1 MRGLMM
7 DMPLTITSIMR
18 HAATNFPQQ
27 EIVAVT
33 SDSPRHRYTYRD
45 AFRRIG
51 QLANA
56 LAGHDLAAG
65 DRIATLAWNDHRHL
79 EIYYAVSCSGYVC
92 HTVNPRLFPEQIR
105 YILDHAG
112 SRLVFA
118 DPMFVPLLEELAP
131 QLPQVEGYVLLTA
144 AAHMPATTLPGACSY
159 EEFIAAQPEL
169 FVWPA
174 LDEQQACSLCYTSG
188 TTGNP
193 KGVLYS
199 HRSTVLHAYAAA
211 LPDVM
216 DLHATEVVLPV
227 VPMFHVNAWGVPY
240 SVPMTGGKLVLP
252 GGRAADAPTLLEL
265 IQSEGVTYGL
275 GVSTVWLG
283 LVNHAR
289 STGVSL
295 APMNRVVCGGA
306 AMPESLF
313 RAFAELGVDAQHGWG
328 MTEMS
333 PLGSYN
339 APTGSTLQLP
349 ADTQYAMRLKQG
361 RAFYGVELKVVDAEG
376 HELPRD
382 GKAYGPLLV
391 RGPWVASAYFGE
403 KEATGNW
410 IDGWFD
416 TGDVATIDSYGFMQI
431 VDRTKDVIKSGGEWI
446 SSIALENVIMSHPA
460 VTEAAAL
467 GMPHPKWGERPL
479 LVVVTAPDMT
489 PQPDELLGFYAD
501 KVAKWWIP
509 DDVVC
514 VDVLP
519 KTATGKISKKDLR
532 AQLGDYR
539 FPGL

>member
-7 DMPLTITSIMR
+7 DMPLTITSIMQ
-18 HAATNFPQQ
+18 HAATNFPDR

-33 SDSPRHRYTYRD
+33 ADDPRHRYTYGE
-45 AFRRIG
+45 AFDRAA

-56 LAGHDLAAG
+56 LAACDLEQG

-79 EIYYAVSCSGYVC
+79 EIYYGVSCSGYVC

-105 YILDHAG
+105 YILEHAR
-112 SRLVFA
+112 SRYVFT

-131 QLPQVEGYVLLTA
+131 ALPEVRGYVVLTDD
-144 AAHMPATTLPGACSY
+144 AHMPASTLPGACSY
-159 EEFIAAQPEL
+159 EAFIAGQSQCYE
-169 FVWPA
+169 WPA

-216 DLHATEVVLPV
+216 NLHATEVVLPV

-240 SVPMTGGKLVLP
+240 AVPMTGGKLVLP
-252 GGRAADAPTLLEL
+252 GALAGDPATLLEL
-265 IQSEGVTYGL
+265 IRTEEVTYGL
-275 GVSTVWLG
+275 GVSTVWHM

-289 STGVSL
+289 DAGVTL

-313 RAFAELGVDAQHGWG
+313 LAFAELGVDAQHGWG

-339 APTGSTLQLP
+339 APTGSTQQLP
-349 ADTQYAMRLKQG
+349 AAEQHAVRLKQG
-361 RAFYGVELKVVDAEG
+361 RAFYGVELKIVDDDG
-376 HELPRD
+376 NELPRD
-382 GKAYGPLLV
+382 GAAFGRLLV
-391 RGPWVASAYFGE
+391 RGPWVASAYFG
-403 KEATGNW
+403 ATESPAHRP
-410 IDGWFD
+410 DGWFD
-416 TGDVATIDSYGFMQI
+416 TGDVATIDRHGFMQI

-446 SSIALENVIMSHPA
+446 SSIELENTAMAHPA
-460 VTEAAAL
+460 VAEAAAL
-467 GMPHPKWGERPL
+467 GMHHPKWGERPL
-479 LVVVTAPDMT
+479 LVVVTKPGATPDR
-489 PQPDELLGFYAD
+489 DDLLAFFNG
-501 KVAKWWIP
+501 KVARWSIP
-509 DDVVC
+509 DDVVF
-514 VDVLP
+514 VDALP

-532 AQLGDYR
+532 DQLRD
-539 FPGL
+539 